1 MAAATRQPHLGLPG
15 PGATIT
21 SAQEPGLGPAVTIVM
36 KIKYM
41 GSERKVAIDQLAAE
55 NRVMGGNTV
64 IGGSKVIENTFTPKL
79 SRVFPAP
86 VSTIAEEMAETSGL
100 GLTLARYYEL
110 RQRNGSLML
119 VGEGGGGQITVIL
132 QTTGLLQTLAWL
144 QRALQR
150 VF

>member
-1 MAAATRQPHLGLPG
+1 M
-15 PGATIT
+15 T
-21 SAQEPGLGPAVTIVM
+21 SW
-36 KIKYM
+36 
-41 GSERKVAIDQLAAE
+41 QLRTLA
-55 NRVMGGNTV
+55 RVMGGNTV
-64 IGGSKVIENTFTPKL
+64 IGVSKVFENTFTPEL

-100 GLTLARYYEL
+100 GLTPARYYGL

>member
-1 MAAATRQPHLGLPG
+1 M
-15 PGATIT
+15 T
-21 SAQEPGLGPAVTIVM
+21 SW
-36 KIKYM
+36 
-41 GSERKVAIDQLAAE
+41 QLRTLA
-55 NRVMGGNTV
+55 RVMGGNTV
-64 IGGSKVIENTFTPKL
+64 IGVSKVIENTFTPEL

-100 GLTLARYYEL
+100 GLTPARYYGL

-144 QRALQR
+144 QKALQR